1 MFLDDEPAYELS
13 FPCGTCQFLFRRLVG
28 STDTLSVDELRG
40 RLRNGINALD
50 DEVLTSFGQLLERA
64 TYLPLL
70 LTVEPQL
77 VAPARPGDYLA
88 EEQVSTWGVDPF
100 WGLPEYPRTA
110 YYRTFETRV
119 AEDAHLY
126 EFLVPM
132 LPLAWDDEIRVAEY
146 AERLSSSSA
155 PTAVAVARSTSA
167 RPRSPRP
174 AATGTSTG
182 A

>member
-1 MFLDDEPAYELS
+1 M
-13 FPCGTCQFLFRRLVG
+13 
-28 STDTLSVDELRG
+28 DELRG